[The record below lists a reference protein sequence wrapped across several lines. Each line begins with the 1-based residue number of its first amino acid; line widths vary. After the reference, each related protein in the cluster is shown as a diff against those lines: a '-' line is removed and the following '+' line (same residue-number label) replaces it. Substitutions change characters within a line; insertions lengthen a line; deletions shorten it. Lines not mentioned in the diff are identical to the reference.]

1 MLPHEGG
8 ARRSTVSR
16 DKHPR
21 EAVGTQLTSAA
32 SPGFNVRPKRKGVR
46 WGPRKPEKSIFQ
58 FRRIVSLIVVGQHTG
73 DIIELLGVRT
83 PSGTLTDLEGFPH
96 TLGVFHLMTLK

>member
-1 MLPHEGG
+1 MEPGG
-8 ARRSTVSR
+8 AQL
-16 DKHPR
+16 
-21 EAVGTQLTSAA
+21 AVTNIPARPLEHSLQVRP
-32 SPGFNVRPKRKGVR
+32 PGFNVRPKRKGVR